1 VKVSIVIPVFNE
13 AGNLATLE
21 TRLMAAAKGLNRPFE
36 IILIDDGSSDVSL
49 EMMKAWASRSPEVK
63 AIELSRNFGQH
74 AAIFAGFSKAT
85 GEVVVTLD
93 ADLQNP
99 PEEIGKL
106 LVKIDEG
113 YDCVGGWRMNREDSI
128 FRKLPSKLNNWLTR
142 TATKVDLHD
151 YGCMLRAYRRP
162 VVEAML
168 ECHDLSTYIPVLAN
182 SFSRRVCE
190 VEVAHAERKAGES
203 KYSYWKLMNLQFDLV
218 TSYSIWP
225 LQMLNVVG
233 LFIALSGIGLSLYLF
248 YRRFFI
254 GVEVEGV
261 FTLFAILF
269 FFIGCQFLA
278 FGLLGEYIGRI
289 YGEVRRRPR
298 YIIKSVHAKG
308 D

>member
-1 VKVSIVIPVFNE
+1 
-13 AGNLATLE
+13 
-21 TRLMAAAKGLNRPFE
+21 
-36 IILIDDGSSDVSL
+36 
-49 EMMKAWASRSPEVK
+49 
-63 AIELSRNFGQH
+63 
-74 AAIFAGFSKAT
+74 
-85 GEVVVTLD
+85 
-93 ADLQNP
+93 
-99 PEEIGKL
+99 
-106 LVKIDEG
+106 
-113 YDCVGGWRMNREDSI
+113 
-128 FRKLPSKLNNWLTR
+128 
-142 TATKVDLHD
+142 
-151 YGCMLRAYRRP
+151 
-162 VVEAML
+162 ML

-190 VEVAHAERKAGES
+190 VPVAHAERAAGES

-233 LFIALSGIGLSLYLF
+233 LFIALSGIGLSIYLF

-298 YIIKSVHAKG
+298 YIIKSVHEKK
-308 D
+308 

>member
-1 VKVSIVIPVFNE
+1 MKVSIVIPVFNE
-13 AGNLATLE
+13 AGNLAALE

-36 IILIDDGSSDVSL
+36 IILIDDGSSDESL
-49 EMMKAWASRSPEVK
+49 EMMKAWASRDPEVK

-74 AAIFAGFSKAT
+74 AAIFAGFSKVT
-85 GEVVVTLD
+85 GDVVVTLD

-113 YDCVGGWRMNREDSI
+113 YDCVGGWRQNREDSI
-128 FRKLPSKLNNWLTR
+128 FRKIPSKINNWLTR

-168 ECHDLSTYIPVLAN
+168 ECHDLSTFIPVLAN

-190 VEVAHAERKAGES
+190 VEVAHAERAAGES

-233 LFIALSGIGLSLYLF
+233 LFIALSGIGLSAYLF
-248 YRRFFI
+248 YRRFLL
-254 GVEVEGV
+254 GAEVEGV

-269 FFIGCQFLA
+269 FFVGCQFLA

-298 YIIKSVHAKG
+298 YIIKSVHEKG
-308 D
+308 N